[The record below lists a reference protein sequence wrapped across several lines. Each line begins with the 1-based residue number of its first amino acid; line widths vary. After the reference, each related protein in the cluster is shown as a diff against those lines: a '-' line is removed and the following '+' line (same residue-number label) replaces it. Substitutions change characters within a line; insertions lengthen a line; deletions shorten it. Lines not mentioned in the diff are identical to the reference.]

1 MIMMKMTDI
10 SFISHTPEP
19 IKESK
24 SVRDECKQN
33 LLFK

>member
-1 MIMMKMTDI
+1 MIMMKMADI

-19 IKESK
+19 PKESK
-24 SVRDECKQN
+24 SAKDECKQN